1 MNRLVIIGNGFDLA
15 HGLKTSYKNF
25 ILWYW
30 AEWANR
36 LLHGSNKEEK
46 DKLCSFELK
55 DDIGLQSWYLVWG
68 HYYKRI
74 NPVEDWQTCDILDKV
89 LFHPEV
95 CNFPITSTLLQ
106 KIWKNLL
113 SNWVDIE
120 NEYYKLLTLQLS
132 PVRDIGKCVDPK
144 TLNSDLDFIKTKL
157 IEYLRIEEK
166 KEIKALDSIREK
178 IYCPIVER
186 DIAIENLKSIGIGD
200 SVNKAPDRIMML
212 SFNYT
217 KTEHLYVNPNFN
229 VQVNHIHGCL
239 DEEDNVIFGYG
250 DEMSDDFIRFKELND
265 NECLRNMK
273 SIRYMEAANYRKMLS
288 FIESAPFQVCIM
300 GHSCGNSDRTLL
312 NTIFE
317 HKNCVSIKPYFYIK
331 YDGTDRYIELI
342 QNISRN
348 FNDMKLM
355 RDRVVNKTYCEPL
368 VPKSK

>member
-89 LFHPEV
+89 LIHPEV

-157 IEYLRIEEK
+157 IEYLRK
-166 KEIKALDSIREK
+166 HSR
-178 IYCPIVER
+178 
-186 DIAIENLKSIGIGD
+186 AIERLM
-200 SVNKAPDRIMML
+200 A
-212 SFNYT
+212 
-217 KTEHLYVNPNFN
+217 
-229 VQVNHIHGCL
+229 
-239 DEEDNVIFGYG
+239 
-250 DEMSDDFIRFKELND
+250 
-265 NECLRNMK
+265 
-273 SIRYMEAANYRKMLS
+273 
-288 FIESAPFQVCIM
+288 
-300 GHSCGNSDRTLL
+300 
-312 NTIFE
+312 
-317 HKNCVSIKPYFYIK
+317 
-331 YDGTDRYIELI
+331 DG
-342 QNISRN
+342 
-348 FNDMKLM
+348 
-355 RDRVVNKTYCEPL
+355 
-368 VPKSK
+368 